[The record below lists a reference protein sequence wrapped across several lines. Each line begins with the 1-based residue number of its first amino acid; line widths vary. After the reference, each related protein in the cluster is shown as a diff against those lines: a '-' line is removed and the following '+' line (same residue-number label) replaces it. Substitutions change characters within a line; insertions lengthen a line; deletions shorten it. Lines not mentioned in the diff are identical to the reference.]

1 MAQNRSRTRA
11 KPLHSRDLLRRIL
24 GKDTGD
30 RRVVIL
36 RALWRLM
43 LQKGY
48 ASTSLTDVARKARI
62 STSHLAYYFRNKE
75 AMLFELCRALT
86 GGLLTDVTTHRGE
99 SPVEQLHLLAS
110 YAFMEPVMPVSDRT
124 IFLELMGLAV
134 HNRRYRPRVYA
145 YAQNM
150 IDYLREVFSKTPRVL
165 NLSAGDT
172 ALLAASIWTGL
183 LVNSFCYKGFDR
195 SHSRALFRQSLLLL
209 AGLSDRQQLSLDG
222 LVGGMTKNGRK
233 ARQRRDVPAAVS
245 RTHN

>member
-1 MAQNRSRTRA
+1 MAQKRNRTKP

-24 GKDTGD
+24 GKDTSD
-30 RRVVIL
+30 RRIVIL

-48 ASTSLTDVARKARI
+48 ASTSLTDIARKARM
-62 STSHLAYYFRNKE
+62 STSHLAYYFPNKE
-75 AMLFELCRALT
+75 AILFELCRALT
-86 GGLLTDVTTHRGE
+86 GGLLTDVTMNRGE

-134 HNRRYRPRVYA
+134 HHRRYRPRVYA

-150 IDYLREVFSKTPRVL
+150 INYLREVFAKTPRIL
-165 NLSAGDT
+165 NLSADDT

-183 LVNSFCYKGFDR
+183 LVNSFCYKRFDQ
-195 SHSRALFRQSLLLL
+195 SHSRMLFRQSLLLF
-209 AGLSDRQQLSLDG
+209 AGLSDRQQSSVDSLLRG
-222 LVGGMTKNGRK
+222 TTKNGRL
-233 ARQRRDVPAAVS
+233 ARDRRAAPATVS
-245 RTHN
+245 